1 MTKTGPEKDHTAIE
15 AKIRAALHSEP
26 RLGPSFHL
34 KQIIFEDDGSLVLDG
49 EVPNVASKKLALE
62 RAAAI
67 PGITGIVDR
76 LHVIPAT
83 PMGDGEIRVHVRDAL
98 INEPAFENLEVRE
111 FDAGKWLLARGV
123 PQGSEGTI
131 DVEVQDRIVTLNG
144 RVPGLPSKR
153 LAGVLAWWV
162 PGVRDVVNGI
172 ELDPPGGIETWMW

>member
-1 MTKTGPEKDHTAIE
+1 MSAM
-15 AKIRAALHSEP
+15 RAY
-26 RLGPSFHL
+26 G
-34 KQIIFEDDGSLVLDG
+34 GS
-49 EVPNVASKKLALE
+49 
-62 RAAAI
+62 
-67 PGITGIVDR
+67 
-76 LHVIPAT
+76 
-83 PMGDGEIRVHVRDAL
+83 RDAL
-98 INEPAFENLEVRE
+98 INELAFENLEVRE

-172 ELDPPGGIETWMW
+172 ELGSACECGPDQGWRAQDVGEIDRSQPKRNMARQSVMHGAFSAWRQCERNRSESLRPAASEKCAGRWPAASQPASCQSPSKRPRRG

>member
-1 MTKTGPEKDHTAIE
+1 MRSVITLFRKRRFSGGLGGVGKSTLAIQYAWE
-15 AKIRAALHSEP
+15 NHERYA
-26 RLGPSFHL
+26 G
-34 KQIIFEDDGSLVLDG
+34 VWW
-49 EVPNVASKKLALE
+49 LA
-62 RAAAI
+62 R
-67 PGITGIVDR
+67 
-76 LHVIPAT
+76 
-83 PMGDGEIRVHVRDAL
+83 RV
-98 INEPAFENLEVRE
+98 INELAFENLEVRE